1 MSNTA
6 MSDQYDFITL
16 GEAMLRLSPP
26 AYQKIAQAGVFDIQV
41 GGAESNVA
49 INLAQLGFRTAW
61 LSRLPDT
68 PLGRRLA
75 AAIAAHGVDTGGVR
89 FAPSERLGLY
99 FVELGPPP
107 RPNRVIYDRAGSA
120 ASRMSSADVDF
131 ARIAQ
136 AAWLHL
142 TGITPALSPS
152 CRAMAADVLRFAR
165 ERGLTVSFD
174 VNYRAL
180 LWSPSEAAQAL
191 LPLLPLCHYVF
202 IAHRDGQ
209 ALFGAPADA
218 GEAAAALRAR
228 FGCQTLVMTLGEAG
242 AVAHAED
249 EQVAVPQPFQVSQVI
264 DRIGAGDAFAAGF
277 MAARRWG
284 KSLADALR
292 YGHALSA
299 LKLTL
304 PGDLALFSRAEVEQ
318 LIAGGGQASLR

>member
-1 MSNTA
+1 MST
-6 MSDQYDFITL
+6 QYDFITL

-26 AYQKIAQAGVFDIQV
+26 AYQKIAQAGAFDIQV

-89 FAPSERLGLY
+89 FAPGERLGLY

-107 RPNRVIYDRAGSA
+107 RPNRVIYDRTSSA

-142 TGITPALSPS
+142 TGITPALSPT
-152 CRAMAADVLRFAR
+152 CRAMTADVLRFAR

-174 VNYRAL
+174 VNYRAS
-180 LWSPSEAAQAL
+180 LWPPDEAAQVL
-191 LPLLPLCHYVF
+191 LPLLSLCHYVF
-202 IAHRDGQ
+202 VAHRDGQ
-209 ALFGAPADA
+209 HLFGAPAEPS
-218 GEAAAALRAR
+218 EAAAALRTQ
-228 FGCQTLVMTLGEAG
+228 FGCQVLVMTLGDAG
-242 AVAHAED
+242 AIAQTET
-249 EQVAVPQPFQVSQVI
+249 EQVTVPQPFRVVQII

-277 MAARRWG
+277 MAACRWG
-284 KSLADALR
+284 QPLADALR

-318 LIAGGGQASLR
+318 LIAGDGPASLR